1 MNIRSALIASTAL
14 LAIVSSAVAAEITII
29 EAPVIPMSTVT
40 FPNAKA
46 MELSVGYAS
55 GAFHMPGDAESD
67 VYFIT
72 DRGPNI
78 ACEGDAEE
86 LIGLNQDAMCA
97 GDKDGKI
104 FPIPEFAPTI
114 YKMVIS
120 ADGKVTIA
128 AEIPLKGKDGKVLN
142 GLSNILS
149 KNPAEKA
156 YRIQGKEMAQSNNG
170 FDSEALV
177 RMKDGTFWI
186 SDEYGG
192 SIAHIAADGTVLGR
206 LVPEGIEGDYADAS
220 YPVYGKLPTIIM
232 KRPLNRGIESIA
244 VSPDEKSLYF
254 VMQSPLANP
263 DQDAYKK
270 SRTVRL
276 YKFDIESEKVVSE
289 YAYQIDTA
297 DSFVVDNAK
306 KPAKQNDVKISEMV
320 AIGADK
326 LLVLERI
333 SKTTK
338 LYTVDLSKGTTVPAS
353 FDDITAGPS
362 LEQLKADELATNK
375 VVPLE
380 KSLAF
385 NSDDHKDMPTKIEGV
400 ALLNPKT
407 LLLATDNDFGIAG
420 DKTSF
425 VKVVLDQPLPN

>member
-1 MNIRSALIASTAL
+1 MSIKSILIASTAL
-14 LAIVSSAVAAEITII
+14 LSLTSITVAAEITVI
-29 EAPVIPMSTVT
+29 EAPVIPMSAVT
-40 FPNAKA
+40 FPNGKS

-78 ACEGDAEE
+78 ACEGDAED
-86 LIGLNQDAMCA
+86 LIGLNEDKMCA

-104 FPIPEFAPTI
+104 FPIPDFDPTI
-114 YKMVIS
+114 YKITIS
-120 ADGKVTIA
+120 ADGKASIA
-128 AEIPLKGKDGKVLN
+128 EEMPLKGTDGKKLN
-142 GLSNILS
+142 GLSNILT

-156 YRIQGKEMAQSNNG
+156 YSVEGKEMAQSNNG
-170 FDSEALV
+170 FDSESLV
-177 RMKDGTFWI
+177 RLKDGTFWI
-186 SDEYGG
+186 SDEYGA
-192 SIAHIAADGTVLGR
+192 SIAHVAADGTVLDR

-220 YPVYGKLPTIIM
+220 YPVHGKLPGIIM

-244 VSPDEKSLYF
+244 VSPDEASLYF

-276 YKFDIESEKVVSE
+276 FKFDIASEKVVGE

-297 DSFVVDNAK
+297 DSFVADNAK

-320 AIGADK
+320 ATGADK

-338 LYTVDLSKGTTVPAS
+338 LYTVDLSKGTTIPAS
-353 FDDITAGPS
+353 FDDMATAPS
-362 LEQLKADELATNK
+362 LEQLKADELAASK

-380 KSLAF
+380 KTIAF

-400 ALLNPKT
+400 ALINPTT

-425 VKVVLDQPLPN
+425 VKVVLDQALSN

>member
-1 MNIRSALIASTAL
+1 MYIRSFLVGSTAL
-14 LAIVSSAVAAEITII
+14 LSLASMAAATEITVI

-40 FPNAKA
+40 FPNGKS

-55 GAFHMPGDAESD
+55 GAFHMPGDAESV

-78 ACEGDAEE
+78 ACEGDAED
-86 LIGLNQDAMCA
+86 LIGLNQDVMCK

-104 FPIPEFAPTI
+104 FPVPEFDPTI
-114 YKMVIS
+114 YKMSIS
-120 ADGKVTIA
+120 ADGEVTVDE
-128 AEIPLKGKDGKVLN
+128 EIPLKGKDGKKLN
-142 GLSNILS
+142 GLSNILTR
-149 KNPAEKA
+149 NPAEKA
-156 YRIQGKEMAQSNNG
+156 YSAEGKEMAQSNDG
-170 FDSEALV
+170 FDSESLV
-177 RMKDGTFWI
+177 RLKDGTFWI
-186 SDEYGG
+186 SDEYGA
-192 SIAHIAADGTVLGR
+192 SIAHVAADGTVLDR

-220 YPVYGKLPTIIM
+220 YPVHGKLPSIIM
-232 KRPLNRGIESIA
+232 KRPLNRGIESLA

-276 YKFDIESEKVVSE
+276 FKFDIASQKVAGEFVYE
-289 YAYQIDTA
+289 MDTPE
-297 DSFVVDNAK
+297 SFVADNAK

-320 AIGADK
+320 ATGADQ

-338 LYTVDLSKGTTVPAS
+338 LYKVDLSRGATVPAS
-353 FDDITAGPS
+353 FDDMATTPS

-380 KSLAF
+380 KSLTF
-385 NSDDHKDMPTKIEGV
+385 NSDDHKDMPSKIEGV
-400 ALLNPKT
+400 ALINPTT

-425 VKVVLDQPLPN
+425 VKVVLDQPLSN